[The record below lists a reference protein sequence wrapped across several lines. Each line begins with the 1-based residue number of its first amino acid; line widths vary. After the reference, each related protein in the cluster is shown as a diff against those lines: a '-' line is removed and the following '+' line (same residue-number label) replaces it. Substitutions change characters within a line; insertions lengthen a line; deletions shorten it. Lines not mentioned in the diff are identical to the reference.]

1 MHSQLQGLTA
11 DDHPQ
16 YLLLGGVRN
25 ASSGFAVTGTFN
37 TTVALP
43 ASSAGTRLVWYPARA
58 AFRAGRVT
66 GSQWDLENL
75 GSHSVAMGLDAVA
88 SGSSSAAFGSNTTAS
103 GIGSAAFGQNTSAS
117 GSRSAAF
124 GSSTTASGQA
134 SAAFGEGTAASG
146 DRSAAFGQNTTASG
160 MRSAAFGL
168 FTTASGLYSIAA
180 GYFTEARPF
189 ASLVVGR
196 YNVIQGN
203 PDSWVA
209 TDPLFVAGNGT
220 SSTSRSNALTL
231 FRNGNLTIAGTL
243 TQSSDARLKEEIEP
257 LEGVLDRV
265 LRLQPV
271 TFRFREDVNRSR
283 EKQIGLLAQEVA
295 EEFPELVKTEGDGH
309 LSLSYMQLAA
319 VLVQALREQEAR
331 HRAELLAQAEA
342 HAAELAAQAER
353 FAALESRLAE
363 LERLLAQQQVRAA
376 PETSA
381 SAPHA
386 AGSGAR

>member
-1 MHSQLQGLTA
+1 
-11 DDHPQ
+11 
-16 YLLLGGVRN
+16 
-25 ASSGFAVTGTFN
+25 
-37 TTVALP
+37 
-43 ASSAGTRLVWYPARA
+43 
-58 AFRAGRVT
+58 
-66 GSQWDLENL
+66 
-75 GSHSVAMGLDAVA
+75 
-88 SGSSSAAFGSNTTAS
+88 
-103 GIGSAAFGQNTSAS
+103 
-117 GSRSAAF
+117 
-124 GSSTTASGQA
+124 
-134 SAAFGEGTAASG
+134 
-146 DRSAAFGQNTTASG
+146 
-160 MRSAAFGL
+160 L
-168 FTTASGLYSIAA
+168 FSIAA
-180 GYFTEARPF
+180 GIETEARAV

-220 SSTSRSNALTL
+220 SDAARSNALTL
-231 FRNGNLTIAGTL
+231 YKNGDLTIAGTL

-295 EEFPELVKTEGDGH
+295 EEFPELVKAEADGY
-309 LSLSYMQLAA
+309 LSLSYTQLAA

-331 HRAELLAQAEA
+331 HQAELAAQVEA

-363 LERLLAQQQVRAA
+363 LERLLAQQQVGAA
-376 PETSA
+376 AEA
-381 SAPHA
+381 SAPVRHV
-386 AGSGAR
+386 AGPEAR